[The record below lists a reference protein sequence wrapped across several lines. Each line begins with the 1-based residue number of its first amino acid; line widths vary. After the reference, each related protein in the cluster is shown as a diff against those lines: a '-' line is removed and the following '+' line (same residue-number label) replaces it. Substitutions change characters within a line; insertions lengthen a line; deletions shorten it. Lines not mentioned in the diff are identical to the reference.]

1 MENRF
6 IRPRS
11 TRKLSLYPLRK
22 RNTMNF
28 EEMIDSMPWAEDLGG
43 MSFDELRDLPY
54 QVQANLDIAVFE

>member
-1 MENRF
+1 
-6 IRPRS
+6 
-11 TRKLSLYPLRK
+11 
-22 RNTMNF
+22 MNF